1 MSALAE
7 ETNRTVDDIKRDVKA
22 LAEEYQKNGDSIPLS
37 YKKAYDKM
45 GVCSEA
51 AEKKMKQSSEDA
63 KEEMVDDA
71 EDIGEAHKKNS
82 QKASDSWKSAFSVLG
97 NVASTGLKVF
107 TAGATAAAA
116 GISVLGTAS
125 ISAFADT
132 QQLVGG
138 IETLFGTGGL
148 EIEDYAKSVGKSVE
162 DVREEFGMLMAAQ
175 KLALNNANDAY
186 KTAGLSANNYM
197 ELVTSFAASLK
208 QSTKDELEAAEAA
221 NQAVIDMSDNANK
234 MGTSMESIQNAYQG
248 FAKQNYTM
256 LDNLKLGYGGTKEEM
271 QRLLEDAQAVT
282 GIKYDISNLND
293 VYSAIHVIQ
302 AELGITGTTAKE
314 ANTTITGSLNATS
327 AAWTNLVAGLADEN
341 QDVGVLAD
349 NLVDSSLIVVD
360 NLLPRVE
367 IVLGGIGQLIE
378 KLLPIAVQKIPP
390 IIQGILPDI
399 IQSGVDIVTMLVTGA
414 KENLP
419 QIMNTGGELLTSL
432 ISGIVTILPTL
443 ATVAFDV
450 IAELLTGI
458 SDNADEV
465 LKSGSETLLNFMSGI
480 ASKIPELLSMTVDA
494 IIAMAM
500 SITEPNTLNN
510 IIEAGIEVLLGLL
523 RGIFDAV
530 PKLLAAVPTII
541 GRLAAAIIA
550 NIPRLL
556 VAAVEIMVRWAA
568 AMVQNI
574 QTLLTA
580 IPTIFT
586 SMVEAFL
593 EMDWG
598 SIGSNIID
606 GIWNGIAA
614 GWNWLVDSV
623 KSLASSLF
631 GAAKDELDINS
642 PSRKFKWL
650 GEMCVAGWDEGTEDL
665 FDTDTVKKDI
675 DATLTVAKSGVIGA
689 NGGVGGGGF
698 TQHIYVNKEVSTP
711 DEVARAIRVESRYGL
726 MGGVA
731 FA

>member
-1 MSALAE
+1 
-7 ETNRTVDDIKRDVKA
+7 
-22 LAEEYQKNGDSIPLS
+22 
-37 YKKAYDKM
+37 M
-45 GVCSEA
+45 G
-51 AEKKMKQSSEDA
+51 
-63 KEEMVDDA
+63 
-71 EDIGEAHKKNS
+71 
-82 QKASDSWKSAFSVLG
+82 SVLG
-97 NVASTGLKVF
+97 NVAGTGLKVF

-116 GISVLGTAS
+116 GISALGTAS

-132 QQLVGG
+132 EQLIGG
-138 IETLFGTGGL
+138 IETMF
-148 EIEDYAKSVGKSVE
+148 EDLSVDVEEYAK
-162 DVREEFGMLMAAQ
+162 Q
-175 KLALNNANDAY
+175 AY
-186 KTAGLSANNYM
+186 KTAGLSANAYM
-197 ELVTSFAASLK
+197 ETVMGFSASLN
-208 QSTKDELEAAEAA
+208 QSLIASEGNIARAADLS
-221 NQAVIDMSDNANK
+221 NQIIVDMSDNANK
-234 MGTSMESIQNAYQG
+234 MGSSMESIQNAYQG

-271 QRLLEDAQAVT
+271 QRLLKDAEKLS
-282 GIKYDISNLND
+282 GIKYDISSFAD
-293 VYSAIHVIQ
+293 IAEAIHVVQ
-302 AELGITGTTAKE
+302 AEMGISGRTAEEVAQIYENTGRVVSEQLGTTAKE
-314 ANTTITGSLNATS
+314 ASTTITGSLNATK

-341 QDVGVLAD
+341 QDVGVLVD

-378 KLLPIAVQKIPP
+378 KLLPVVVQKIPA
-390 IIQGILPDI
+390 IIQGILPGI
-399 IQSGVDIVTMLVTGA
+399 IQSGIDIVAMLVTGVQD
-414 KENLP
+414 NLP
-419 QIMNTGGELLTSL
+419 QIMSTGGEILTSL
-432 ISGIVTILPTL
+432 AKGILAILPTL
-443 ATVAFDV
+443 ASVAFDV
-450 IAELLTGI
+450 ITELLTGI
-458 SDNADEV
+458 SNNADEV
-465 LKSGSETLLNFMSGI
+465 LKSGSETLLSFITGI
-480 ASKIPELLSMTVDA
+480 ASKIPELLSMAVDA

-510 IIEAGIEVLLGLL
+510 IIEAGIKVLLGLL

-593 EMDWG
+593 EMDWA
-598 SIGSNIID
+598 SIGSNILD
-606 GIWNGIAA
+606 GIWNGISA
-614 GWNWLVDSV
+614 GWDWLVSSV
-623 KSLASSLF
+623 KNLASSLF